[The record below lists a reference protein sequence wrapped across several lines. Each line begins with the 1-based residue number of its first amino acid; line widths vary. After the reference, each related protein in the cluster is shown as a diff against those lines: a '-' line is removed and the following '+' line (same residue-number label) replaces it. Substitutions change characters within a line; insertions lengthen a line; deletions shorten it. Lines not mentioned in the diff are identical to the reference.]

1 MTEVKYP
8 FCYYAEFE
16 DGKSRN
22 FSGFSEE
29 DCICSIA
36 DFESKH
42 GKCTYYTGVNDDDYV
57 DGEYVGAENF
67 IYE

>member
-1 MTEVKYP
+1 MAQIKYP

-16 DGKSRN
+16 DGKSRYI
-22 FSGFSEE
+22 SGYSEE
-29 DCICSIA
+29 ECISSIP
-36 DFESKH
+36 DYEFRH

>member
-1 MTEVKYP
+1 MLEVKYP
-8 FCYYAEFE
+8 FCFYAEFE

-42 GKCTYYTGVNDDDYV
+42 GK
-57 DGEYVGAENF
+57 EENYF
-67 IYE
+67 RCILAAKTF